1 MIMVLLSNPAG
12 SRETLPTELPRG
24 CWLMEAFEV
33 CTKEIRMGRWQG
45 VAEPV
50 SPRLGSE
57 KAIPFP
63 ESNGS
68 RPTEH

>member
-1 MIMVLLSNPAG
+1 
-12 SRETLPTELPRG
+12 
-24 CWLMEAFEV
+24 MEAFEV

-57 KAIPFP
+57 KAKPSPSLRAMEADLLNIKTKLC
-63 ESNGS
+63 SLG
-68 RPTEH
+68 TEVSSHRGLI